1 MDINTILLIFFA
13 IPFAIILFSIAIQKL
28 IRNPFLVAG
37 IIFSVLLIIVLA
49 FFDPIY
55 LILVI
60 VYTILSFLTAVI
72 TKWIRKLL
80 KRFCTSNDSS
90 NTELQVG
97 EREELISVSNA
108 NKQLIKNEINNNTD
122 FICSNNRCRQRY
134 KKKDDF

>member
-37 IIFSVLLIIVLA
+37 IIFSILLIIVLA
-49 FFDPIY
+49 FFNPIY

-72 TKWIRKLL
+72 TKWIKKLL
-80 KRFCTSNDSS
+80 KRFCSSNDGSD
-90 NTELQVG
+90 TELEV
-97 EREELISVSNA
+97 EESEELIPVSKVNS
-108 NKQLIKNEINNNTD
+108 QLIQNGISHNTD
-122 FICSNNRCRQRY
+122 FICSNNRCRRR
-134 KKKDDF
+134 

>member
-80 KRFCTSNDSS
+80 KRFCTSN
-90 NTELQVG
+90 TELQVG

-134 KKKDDF
+134 